1 MSDSLFEPFSL
12 GKIEL
17 QNRVAMAPMT
27 RSRADNPERAAT
39 PLIGTYYEQRAS
51 AGLLI
56 SEGTQVSTEAVGYI
70 NTPGIHSEAQIQG
83 WRHVTARVHAKNG
96 KIFAQLWHVGRISH
110 TEHLGGK
117 EPLAPSAINANAK
130 SFISEGFVDTSTPRA
145 MTTEDIKRTQQDFAQ
160 AALNAFEAGFDGVEI
175 HAANGYLFHQFFT
188 RCSNQRTDEYG
199 GSRENRMRFLFETL
213 DVMKEQGVDLTRVGV
228 RLNPSAHNFN
238 GTSVDEDTIP
248 TFEAIVTR
256 LNDYPLAYLHLCE
269 PFNDVSEVPHAETQ
283 IARRFRP
290 LYKGVLMIN
299 CGFDAEKA
307 QQFID
312 EGLADMVAFGK
323 PFISNPDLVERMKHN
338 KPLAKWDTSTFYTTG
353 PKGFIDYPKAP

>member
-145 MTTEDIKRTQQDFAQ
+145 MTTEDIRRTQQDFAQ

-188 RCSNQRTDEYG
+188 LCSNQRTDEYG

-213 DVMKEQGVDLTRVGV
+213 DVMKEQGVDLARVGV